1 MTITAAT
8 IAEHKRLSSFFIF
21 FISPSLFLSY
31 SLLLDIPPSSISLSA
46 NRWAGVHSI
55 LVYNILCKITNQTA
69 AISSCPFCIIGNE
82 IELIQRRQSICCT
95 GGAVCRKATAFGFD
109 VALLSACRSHPIKK
123 STCIFAFS
131 CRCIADECTDT
142 DLITSCRL
150 SVYIIRSDR
159 RPIPHGGHRDKTRSQ
174 QHNRRC

>member
-1 MTITAAT
+1 M
-8 IAEHKRLSSFFIF
+8 
-21 FISPSLFLSY
+21 SPLFFLSY

-46 NRWAGVHSI
+46 NRWSGVHSI

-69 AISSCPFCIIGNE
+69 AIFSCPFCIIGNE

-95 GGAVCRKATAFGFD
+95 GGAVCRKATAFGFN

-131 CRCIADECTDT
+131 CRCIAHKRARA
-142 DLITSCRL
+142 DLIAGAVCRTAHL
-150 SVYIIRSDR
+150 NGIAIQYRTAAIVIKHDRNSIIAGANLFNQFCTRCSIICSD
-159 RPIPHGGHRDKTRSQ
+159 ILI
-174 QHNRRC
+174 